1 MGALVFASTKIVL
14 QTSAVDWAEA
24 TGGDATLF
32 TDSVNPSRVK
42 EHLGSAFRHVEFFEN
57 FTGSDLVEKRAIQL
71 HQEQPFSNVV
81 HLAECDVMR
90 AARLRERFGIP
101 GMSVEAANLFR
112 NKYEMKRRARA
123 NGVLVPN
130 FKLAG
135 NTLDVLDF
143 VAENGYP
150 IVVKP
155 VDGRGSA
162 GVQVLADEGELDTY
176 LASGAIGRGDTPLV
190 EAFVPNTMY
199 QVNGMYSNGVCVF
212 VTVLENINSNL
223 EFLSGEFL
231 GMKMLEDSNP
241 LKQRLVDFGLHVLDH
256 ALPMP
261 QHGLFHM
268 EVFHT
273 PDDQILLC
281 EVACR
286 LVGCIGNDQ
295 VKSAFGID
303 LRLEYLKQECLS
315 GYSSPLNQQKM
326 PKGRL
331 IGELD
336 IPPTPG
342 VLKHIPQVTPFE
354 WVEFYKVNGVVGK
367 RYGNMEF
374 TNSEVVSFLIRA
386 DSEAELEQRFHTAA
400 EWFAATC
407 VWDTV
412 SA

>member
-1 MGALVFASTKIVL
+1 MGALIFASTKIIL
-14 QTSAVDWAEA
+14 QTSAADWAAA

-32 TDSVNPSRVK
+32 CDNADISRMK
-42 EHLGSAFRHVEFFEN
+42 EYLGGAFKHVEFFQN
-57 FTGSDLVEKRAIQL
+57 FTSSDLVELRAVEL
-71 HQEQPFSNVV
+71 HAESPFSNVV

-90 AARLRERFGIP
+90 AARLRARFGLP
-101 GMSVEAANLFR
+101 GMSLEAANAFR
-112 NKYEMKRRARA
+112 NKHEMKRLARA
-123 NGVLVPN
+123 AGVLVPN
-130 FKLAG
+130 FAMID
-135 NTLDVLDF
+135 NTLDLLDF

-150 IVVKP
+150 VVVKP

-162 GVQVLADEGELDTY
+162 GVQVLADRSELTTY
-176 LASGAIGRGDTPLV
+176 VASGAIGRGDSPLA

-199 QVNGMYSNGVCVF
+199 QVNGMYSNGECVL

-223 EFLSGEFL
+223 EFLAGKFL
-231 GMKMLEDSNP
+231 GMKMLDDSNP
-241 LKQRLVDFGLHVLDH
+241 LKQRLIDFGLNVLDN

-261 QHGLFHM
+261 DHGLFHM

-273 PDDQILLC
+273 PDDRILLC

-295 VKSAFGID
+295 VNAAFGVD
-303 LRLEYLKQECLS
+303 LRLEYLKQECLP
-315 GYSSPLNQQKM
+315 GYQSPLNKDKR
-326 PKGRL
+326 PSGRL

-342 VLKHIPQVTPFE
+342 TLKKIPQTTPFP

-374 TNSEVVSFLIRA
+374 TNGEVGSFLMRA
-386 DSEAELEQRFHTAA
+386 DSEVELEARFHEVA
-400 EWFAATC
+400 EWFAASC
-407 VWDTV
+407 EWE
-412 SA
+412 AQAA